1 MQFHNHFKFVIL
13 SNSKINQTFGGQPA
27 NGNVYNNQSNGVNLE
42 HFLDKTSMMQ
52 DISKYYE
59 SDTEEVKT
67 NGQYDHETKKG
78 ATSDHYE
85 FEDEED
91 KTKSDLQFGFDD
103 TQNSDDCKD
112 SFQLNREIS
121 PFHFKKNNMN
131 EINIG
136 NGHGYKKNDL
146 NTKPKAVEKD
156 HRYKIPESLR
166 KPFRDPR
173 LSSTA
178 SVVTPM
184 QKKTVNDHLKKN
196 TSYNI
201 ATIKTRVQ
209 GHATNHS
216 DTSYITTHTED
227 DDTNGHIEQ
236 DDNGTIA
243 AAKMVHTTPNLANA
257 KSLQNNSIHDLNINK
272 NDSMKILFNLKFK
285 PTKLYNSP
293 YLDPSFKPS
302 PDKVNLS
309 MELEPLYPLIMSQHK
324 VFEQHIKDLSN
335 IYLTR
340 TRIIENKKESLNLL
354 KTNKKI
360 PMSLCIKCELT
371 TSPSYANH
379 HSFIQLK
386 EELQNE
392 VSTFI
397 ENSSKIME
405 RWAEINIQLLIHDRR
420 TNILTKALQ
429 ILEGLSSFYADIIGQ
444 PYWPSVSS
452 KNITLLLLK
461 IYLSNNYIQ
470 TDDLADHLG
479 LPLEE
484 ILLLSAK
491 IIYDT
496 LPESDIKH
504 LISNINT
511 TDFDITD
518 NIQKEFISEVLMN
531 FNQIIRITT
540 IDIWHFSKERAC
552 QSKAAQNF
560 KVKLKSLD
568 TLAVTAATA

>member
-146 NTKPKAVEKD
+146 NTKTKAVDKD

-166 KPFRDPR
+166 RP
-173 LSSTA
+173 S
-178 SVVTPM
+178 
-184 QKKTVNDHLKKN
+184 
-196 TSYNI
+196 
-201 ATIKTRVQ
+201 
-209 GHATNHS
+209 
-216 DTSYITTHTED
+216 
-227 DDTNGHIEQ
+227 NGHIEQ
-236 DDNGTIA
+236 DDNATIA

-429 ILEGLSSFYADIIGQ
+429 ILEGLSSFYADMIGQ

-452 KNITLLLLK
+452 KNITLFLLK
-461 IYLSNNYIQ
+461 IYLS
-470 TDDLADHLG
+470 
-479 LPLEE
+479 
-484 ILLLSAK
+484 
-491 IIYDT
+491 
-496 LPESDIKH
+496 
-504 LISNINT
+504 SN
-511 TDFDITD
+511 
-518 NIQKEFISEVLMN
+518 
-531 FNQIIRITT
+531 
-540 IDIWHFSKERAC
+540 
-552 QSKAAQNF
+552 
-560 KVKLKSLD
+560 
-568 TLAVTAATA
+568 